1 MTWTVETITNFLKEN
16 AAKLGHNFNIPV
28 KINARFS
35 STLGAMRYIHN
46 WDGTD
51 TPTSIDIS
59 KQLIENASDK
69 SIESTLLHELAHW
82 VAIVED
88 PDNKAHGHDA
98 VFKEICHRLGCDND
112 KTTAN
117 VEYLVNEEK
126 IYKYFDNGQEICIYE
141 KESLD
146 CFNIYIYPVIIKDEP
161 GLIWGRKKRIVYLI
175 LRTKQII

>member
-1 MTWTVETITNFLKEN
+1 MTWTVETITDFLKEN
-16 AAKLGHNFNIPV
+16 AAKLGHDFDIPV
-28 KINARFS
+28 KINGRFS

-88 PDNKAHGHDA
+88 PDSKAHGHDA

-112 KTTAN
+112 KTTAK

-126 IYKYFDNGQEICIYE
+126 VNKYSVYCPDCGFLRGYARKGKVLKNIGAYSCPKCGSSVYYE
-141 KESLD
+141 E
-146 CFNIYIYPVIIKDEP
+146 NH
-161 GLIWGRKKRIVYLI
+161 
-175 LRTKQII
+175 